1 MGWARVFPTE
11 ENSVGLGREARA
23 GARPVAGAGGRG
35 RGAGGRG
42 WARRADRETFPLVLA
57 PTDRR
62 MGMQCS

>member
-1 MGWARVFPTE
+1 MCFLPKKTLWVW
-11 ENSVGLGREARA
+11 GREARA

-35 RGAGGRG
+35 RGAGGSG